1 MARKSSARPGK
12 NTRRQTKK
20 SPTATPLPKPGRK
33 VEPQTTPPQPAELSI
48 PEQPHP
54 IVGVGASAGGFE
66 AFRELLRALPSDT
79 GLALVLVQ
87 HLDPGHESLLAKLL
101 SKATSMPV
109 AEVEEGMT
117 VEPNHVY
124 VIPPNKTMGIENGKL
139 HLMARGEP
147 MVKHLPIDYFLTSLA
162 ADRGNR
168 AIGVILSGTASD
180 GTMGLK
186 AIKSEGGI
194 TFAQDIKSA
203 KFDGMPR
210 SAIAAGCVD
219 FVLPPEGIAS
229 ELARIGRHPY
239 LRVEPAAHAEEPPDA
254 RDDDLHKIFIVL
266 QRATGVNF
274 TYYKYSTI
282 KRRIARR
289 MLLHKLESLKQ
300 YLRFLHD
307 NPAEPAA
314 LCEDILIHVTGFFR
328 EPEAF
333 QALADRVFPK
343 ILDSKPPG
351 ESIRV
356 WVPGC
361 STGEETYS
369 IAMVLLECLGDRV
382 SSVPIQIF
390 GTDISAVSIEKAR
403 TGVYSESSLG
413 EVSRERLRR
422 FFVKVASGFQIVKSL
437 REMCIFARQ
446 DLGQDPPFSRLDL
459 ISCRN
464 VLIYMGPVLQKKV
477 MGIFHYALKPSGFLM
492 LGKSESIGG
501 FADLFTVVDRERKIS
516 SKRPG
521 EPSRVF
527 DLSLAAGYEKA
538 MGAAAGKPETQSRFD
553 VQKEADRIVL
563 SQYAPAGIVVDE
575 NLHILHFRG
584 QTSPYLSPPPG
595 QASLGLLRMVRPEF
609 AVELRTALHHAK
621 KQEVSVRKEGIRIL
635 RDDRPWDVCLEVV
648 PIKSDLGERFF
659 LLLFQETPARVPA
672 GPEAEGHQPAT
683 GRHQS
688 QEDAR
693 LRRDLQATKD
703 SLQSMIQEQEAINEE
718 LKSANEEALSSN
730 EELQSTNEELE
741 TAKEELQSTNEELV
755 TVNEQLG
762 NRNFELAQLNDDLTN
777 LIGSINIPILMLSGD
792 WRIRRFT
799 PQAERLLNLLPGDV
813 GRPIVNLRPNIDVPD
828 LTALV
833 AEVVDTMSVLERE
846 VQDREGRWYSMR
858 VRPYRTMDNKID
870 GAVMTFIDI
879 DAAKRIHL
887 KLQREQTFTAAVLES
902 AAALVMVTDMEGH
915 IARFNL
921 ACRRLSE
928 YSFEEVEG
936 KPFWDVLVP
945 PEEIAAV
952 KQVYQELAE
961 SRSAHEHENHW
972 VDRSGQLHLISWSS
986 TLVTEAQDAT
996 RHLVWVGVDVT
1007 DARLAEKALQQTE
1020 ILRHS
1025 QEQLRTL
1032 TAGLVEAQEEERR
1045 RVSQELHDDIS
1056 QRLAAL
1062 AVQLEVLHQARGI
1075 SSEELHGKL
1084 GELQKQMEVLSED
1097 LRRTARNL
1105 HPVMLA
1111 HLGLEPALRAYCEEF
1126 SKLRKIKVRFKAR
1139 GLPGTISSGLALCVY
1154 RVVQEAL
1161 GNVAKH
1167 AEAKRA
1173 VVSISGIDN
1182 ILHAAI
1188 KDDGHGFDLDQAKGK
1203 GLGLISMEERVR
1215 HLGGTFSISPKPG
1228 DGTCIEIR
1236 IPLEA
1241 NPAAP
1246 ANESSTP

>member
-1 MARKSSARPGK
+1 
-12 NTRRQTKK
+12 
-20 SPTATPLPKPGRK
+20 
-33 VEPQTTPPQPAELSI
+33 
-48 PEQPHP
+48 
-54 IVGVGASAGGFE
+54 VGASAGGFE
-66 AFRELLRALPSDT
+66 AFRELLKALPSDT

-101 SKATSMPV
+101 SKATEMPV

-124 VIPPNKTMGIENGKL
+124 VIPPNKTMGIRNGTL

-147 MVKHLPIDYFLTSLA
+147 AAKHLPIDHFLCSLA
-162 ADRGNR
+162 EDRGNR

-203 KFDGMPR
+203 KYDGMPR

-239 LRVEPAAHAEEPPDA
+239 LGIEPPAQAEEPA
-254 RDDDLHKIFIVL
+254 DDGDDELHRIFTVL

-289 MLLHKLESLKQ
+289 MLLYKLESLKR
-300 YLRFLHD
+300 YLQFLHD

-328 EPEAF
+328 EPDAF
-333 QALADRVFPK
+333 QALAERAFAK
-343 ILDSKPPG
+343 ILDAKPPG
-351 ESIRV
+351 ESIRI

-369 IAMVLLECLGDRV
+369 IGMVLLECLGDRV
-382 SSVPIQIF
+382 SSMPIQIF
-390 GTDISAVSIEKAR
+390 GTDISAASIEKAR
-403 TGVYSESSLG
+403 MGVYGESSLG
-413 EVSRERLRR
+413 GVSPERLRR
-422 FFVKVASGFQIVKSL
+422 FFVKVEGGFQIAKTL
-437 REMCIFARQ
+437 REMCVFARQ
-446 DLGQDPPFSRLDL
+446 NLAQDPPFSRLDL

-477 MGIFHYALKPSGFLM
+477 LGIFHYALKPAGFLM
-492 LGKSESIGG
+492 QGKSESISG
-501 FADLFTVVDRERKIS
+501 FADFFMVIDREHKIC

-521 EPSRVF
+521 EPRPAF
-527 DLSLAAGYEKA
+527 DLSVAAGYEKA
-538 MGAAAGKPETQSRFD
+538 MGAAAGKPETQPRFD

-563 SQYAPAGIVVDE
+563 SQYAPAGLVVNED
-575 NLHILHFRG
+575 LHILHFRG
-584 QTSPYLSPPPG
+584 QCSPYLSPPPG

-621 KQEVSVRKEGIRIL
+621 KQDLAFRKEGIRVQ
-635 RDDRPWDVCLEVV
+635 RDGHLWDVSLEVV

-659 LLLFQETPARVPA
+659 LVLFQETPVREPA
-672 GPEAEGHQPAT
+672 GREAGGQAPAS
-683 GRHQS
+683 GRRQS
-688 QEDAR
+688 IEDAR
-693 LRRDLQATKD
+693 LRQDLQATKE

-777 LIGSINIPILMLSGD
+777 LLSSVSIPILMLSGD

-799 PQAERLLNLLPGDV
+799 PQAEKLLNLLPGDV

-828 LTALV
+828 LAALV
-833 AEVVDTMSVLERE
+833 SEVVDTMSVRERE

-879 DAAKRIHL
+879 DTAKRIHL
-887 KLQREQTFTAAVLES
+887 ELQREQTFTAAVLES
-902 AAALVMVTDMEGH
+902 AAALVMVTDTEGH

-921 ACRRLSE
+921 ACRRHSE

-936 KPFWDVLVP
+936 KAVWDVLAP
-945 PEEIAAV
+945 PEEIEAV
-952 KQVYQELAE
+952 KQVYKELAE
-961 SRSAHEHENHW
+961 SGSAREHENHW
-972 VDRSGQLHLISWSS
+972 VDRSGQRHLIAWSS
-986 TLVTEAQDAT
+986 TLLTEAQDAT

-1007 DARLAEKALQQTE
+1007 EARQAEKALQQTE

-1062 AVQLEVLHQARGI
+1062 AIQLEVLHQAHGI
-1075 SSEELHGKL
+1075 SPDELHRKL
-1084 GELQKQMEVLSED
+1084 GELQKQMEALSED

-1105 HPVMLA
+1105 HPFMLT
-1111 HLGLEPALRAYCEEF
+1111 HLGLEPAVRAYCEEF
-1126 SKLRKIKVRFKAR
+1126 SKLRKIKVRFTVRA
-1139 GLPGTISSGLALCVY
+1139 LPETIPPGVALCVY

-1167 AEAKRA
+1167 AGAKRA
-1173 VVSISGIDN
+1173 LVSISGVDD
-1182 ILHAAI
+1182 ILHLAI
-1188 KDDGHGFDLDQAKGK
+1188 RDDGCGFDLDQARGK

-1215 HLGGTFSISPKPG
+1215 HLGGAFSISVKPG
-1228 DGTCIEIR
+1228 DGACVEIR
-1236 IPLEA
+1236 IPLET
-1241 NPAAP
+1241 NPP
-1246 ANESSTP
+1246 ALATESSTP

>member
-1 MARKSSARPGK
+1 
-12 NTRRQTKK
+12 
-20 SPTATPLPKPGRK
+20 
-33 VEPQTTPPQPAELSI
+33 
-48 PEQPHP
+48 
-54 IVGVGASAGGFE
+54 
-66 AFRELLRALPSDT
+66 
-79 GLALVLVQ
+79 
-87 HLDPGHESLLAKLL
+87 
-101 SKATSMPV
+101 
-109 AEVEEGMT
+109 MT

-124 VIPPNKTMGIENGKL
+124 VIPPNKTMGIRNGTL
-139 HLMARGEP
+139 YLMARGEP
-147 MVKHLPIDYFLTSLA
+147 AAKHLPIDYFLGALA

-186 AIKSEGGI
+186 AIKTEGGI

-203 KFDGMPR
+203 KYDGMPR

-219 FVLPPEGIAS
+219 FVLPPEAIAS

-239 LRVEPAAHAEEPPDA
+239 LGIEPPAQTEEGGDE
-254 RDDDLHKIFIVL
+254 LHRIFIVV

-274 TYYKYSTI
+274 AYYKYSTI

-289 MLLHKLESLKQ
+289 MLLHKLESLGQ
-300 YLRFLHD
+300 YLQFLHD

-333 QALADRVFPK
+333 QALAERFFPK
-343 ILDSKPPG
+343 IIENKMASEP
-351 ESIRV
+351 IRV

-361 STGEETYS
+361 STGEEAYS

-382 SSVPIQIF
+382 GSMSIQIF

-403 TGVYSESSLG
+403 AGVYSDSSLG
-413 EVSRERLRR
+413 EVSPERLRR
-422 FFVKVASGFQIVKSL
+422 FFVKGAGGFQIAKSL
-437 REMCIFARQ
+437 REMCVFARQ
-446 DLGQDPPFSRLDL
+446 DLAQDPPFSRLDL

-464 VLIYMGPVLQKKV
+464 VLIYMGPALQKKI
-477 MGIFHYALKPSGFLM
+477 MSIFHYALKPTGFLM
-492 LGKSESIGG
+492 QGKSESISS
-501 FADLFTVVDRERKIS
+501 FADLFTVIDREHRIC

-521 EPSRVF
+521 EPRPVL
-527 DLSLAAGYEKA
+527 DLSVAAGYEKG

-553 VQKEADRIVL
+553 VQREADRIVL
-563 SQYAPAGIVVDE
+563 SQYAPAGLVVDE

-584 QTSPYLSPPPG
+584 QSSPYLSPSPG

-621 KQEVSVRKEGIRIL
+621 KQEIAVRKEGIRIEREGRL
-635 RDDRPWDVCLEVV
+635 WDVCLEVV

-659 LLLFQETPARVPA
+659 LVLFQEAPAREPA
-672 GPEAEGHQPAT
+672 GPEAGGQAPAT
-683 GRHQS
+683 FRR
-688 QEDAR
+688 R
-693 LRRDLQATKD
+693 LREDERLRQDLQATKE

-777 LIGSINIPILMLSGD
+777 LIGSVNIPILMLSGD

-799 PQAERLLNLLPGDV
+799 PQAEILLNLLPGDV
-813 GRPIVNLRPNIDVPD
+813 GRPIVSLRPNIDVPD
-828 LTALV
+828 LAGLV
-833 AEVVDTMSVLERE
+833 AEVVDTMSMRERE

-858 VRPYRTMDNKID
+858 VRPYRTMDKKID

-887 KLQREQTFTAAVLES
+887 ELQREQTFTAAVLES

-928 YSFEEVEG
+928 YTFEEVEG
-936 KPFWDVLVP
+936 KPVWDVLVP
-945 PEEIAAV
+945 PEGIEAV
-952 KQVYQELAE
+952 KQVYKELAE
-961 SRSAHEHENHW
+961 KRSAREHENHW
-972 VDRSGQLHLISWSS
+972 VDRSGQRHLISWSS
-986 TLVTEAQDAT
+986 TLVTEAKDAT
-996 RHLVWVGVDVT
+996 RHLVWIGVDVT
-1007 DARLAEKALQQTE
+1007 EARLAEKALQQTE

-1056 QRLAAL
+1056 QRMAAL
-1062 AVQLEVLHQARGI
+1062 AIQLEVLHRAHGI
-1075 SSEELHGKL
+1075 SPEELHRKL
-1084 GELQKQMEVLSED
+1084 GELQGQMEVLSED

-1105 HPVMLA
+1105 HPFMLT

-1126 SKLRKIKVRFKAR
+1126 SKLGQRKVRFTTRA
-1139 GLPGTISSGLALCVY
+1139 LPGTIPPGVALCVY

-1167 AEAKRA
+1167 SGAKRV
-1173 VVSISGIDN
+1173 VVSLSGFDD
-1182 ILHAAI
+1182 ILHLAI
-1188 KDDGHGFDLDQAKGK
+1188 RDDGHGFDLERAKGK

-1215 HLGGTFSISPKPG
+1215 HIGGKFSISVKPG
-1228 DGTCIEIR
+1228 DGACIEIR
-1236 IPLEA
+1236 IPLET
-1241 NPAAP
+1241 NPPALAA
-1246 ANESSTP
+1246 ESSTS

>member
-1 MARKSSARPGK
+1 MARKSSALPKK
-12 NTRRQTKK
+12 NTRLRAKN
-20 SPTATPLPKPGRK
+20 TPAAAPRHKPDQK
-33 VEPQTTPPQPAELSI
+33 VEPEATPGPVDLPV

-66 AFRELLRALPSDT
+66 AFRELLKALPSDT

-101 SKATSMPV
+101 SKATAMPV
-109 AEVEEGMT
+109 AEVEEGMA

-124 VIPPNKTMGIENGKL
+124 VIPPNKTMGIRNGTL
-139 HLMARGEP
+139 HLTARGEP
-147 MVKHLPIDYFLTSLA
+147 TVKHLPIDYFLTSLA
-162 ADRGNR
+162 EDRGNR

-186 AIKSEGGI
+186 AIKTEGGI

-203 KFDGMPR
+203 KYDGMPR

-219 FVLPPEGIAS
+219 FVLPPEAIAS

-239 LRVEPAAHAEEPPDA
+239 LGIAPPAPVEEG
-254 RDDDLHKIFIVL
+254 DDELQKIFIVL
-266 QRATGVNF
+266 QKATGVNF

-289 MLLHKLESLKQ
+289 MVLHKLESLKQ
-300 YLRFLHD
+300 YLQFLHE
-307 NPAEPAA
+307 NRAEPAA

-328 EPEAF
+328 EPESF
-333 QALADRVFPK
+333 QALAERFLPK
-343 ILDSKPPG
+343 IVENKPAG

-361 STGEETYS
+361 STGEEAYS
-369 IAMVLLECLGDRV
+369 IGMILLECLGDRV
-382 SSVPIQIF
+382 GSMPIQIF
-390 GTDISAVSIEKAR
+390 GTDISEVSIEKAR
-403 TGVYSESSLG
+403 AGVYSESSLT
-413 EVSRERLRR
+413 EVSPERLRR
-422 FFVKVASGFQIVKSL
+422 FFVKVAGGFQIAKSL
-437 REMCIFARQ
+437 REMCVFARQ
-446 DLGQDPPFSRLDL
+446 DLAQDPPFSRMDL

-477 MGIFHYALKPSGFLM
+477 MGIFHYALKPTGFLM
-492 LGKSESIGG
+492 QGKSESITG
-501 FADLFTVVDRERKIS
+501 FTDLFTAIDREHKIC
-516 SKRPG
+516 SKKPAEPG
-521 EPSRVF
+521 RVF
-527 DLSLAAGYEKA
+527 DLFADASYQKA
-538 MGAAAGKPETQSRFD
+538 TAAAAGKPETPSRFD
-553 VQKEADRIVL
+553 VQEEADRIVL
-563 SQYAPAGIVVDE
+563 SQYAPAGLVVDE
-575 NLHILHFRG
+575 SLHILHFRG

-609 AVELRTALHHAK
+609 AAELRAAIHHAK
-621 KQEVSVRKEGIRIL
+621 KQEIAVRKEGIRVQ
-635 RDDRPWDVCLEVV
+635 RDGHLSDVSMDVV

-659 LLLFQETPARVPA
+659 LVLFQETPVREPA
-672 GPEAEGHQPAT
+672 GPAAGGQARA
-683 GRHQS
+683 GGKRQA

-693 LRRDLQATKD
+693 LRRDLQATKE

-777 LIGSINIPILMLSGD
+777 LLSSVNIAILMLSGD

-799 PQAERLLNLLPGDV
+799 PQAEILLNLLPADV

-828 LTALV
+828 LATLV
-833 AEVVDTMSVLERE
+833 TEVVDTMTLHERE
-846 VQDREGRWYSMR
+846 VQDWQGCWYSMR
-858 VRPYRTMDNKID
+858 VRPYRTMDNRID
-870 GAVMTFIDI
+870 GAVITFIDI

-887 KLQREQTFTAAVLES
+887 ELQREQTFTAAVLES
-902 AAALVMVTDMEGH
+902 AAALVMVTDMHGH
-915 IARFNL
+915 IDRFNL
-921 ACRRLSE
+921 ACCRLSE
-928 YSFEEVEG
+928 YSFAEVEG
-936 KPFWDVLVP
+936 KLFWDVLVP
-945 PEEIAAV
+945 PEEMEAV
-952 KQVYQELAE
+952 KQGYQELAE
-961 SRSAHEHENHW
+961 SRSAREHENHW
-972 VDRSGQLHLISWSS
+972 VDRSGQRHLISWSS
-986 TLVTEAQDAT
+986 TAVTEAQDAT

-1007 DARLAEKALQQTE
+1007 EARLAEHALQQTE

-1045 RVSQELHDDIS
+1045 RISQELHDDIS

-1062 AVQLEVLHQARGI
+1062 AIQAEVLHQAHGI
-1075 SSEELHGKL
+1075 SADELQGKL
-1084 GELQKQMEVLSED
+1084 GELQKQMEALSED
-1097 LRRTARNL
+1097 LRHTARNL
-1105 HPVMLA
+1105 HPFTLTQ
-1111 HLGLEPALRAYCEEF
+1111 LGLEPALRSYCAEF
-1126 SKLRKIKVRFKAR
+1126 SSLKQFKVRFTAR
-1139 GLPGTISSGLALCVY
+1139 ALPGTIPSAVALCVY

-1167 AEAKRA
+1167 AGAKRA
-1173 VVSISGIDN
+1173 VVSVSGSGGALHVDIRDN
-1182 ILHAAI
+1182 
-1188 KDDGHGFDLDQAKGK
+1188 GHGFDLDQAKGK

-1215 HLGGTFSISPKPG
+1215 QLGGTFSISPRPG
-1228 DGTCIEIR
+1228 DGTRIEIR
-1236 IPLEA
+1236 IPVKTE
-1241 NPAAP
+1241 PPAP
-1246 ANESSTP
+1246 AVESSTL

>member
-12 NTRRQTKK
+12 NTRPQAKN
-20 SPTATPLPKPGRK
+20 SSGGDASAEAGRK
-33 VEPQTTPPQPAELSI
+33 VEPEATPQPAEPSI
-48 PEQPHP
+48 QEEPHP

-66 AFRELLRALPSDT
+66 AFRELLKALPSDT

-101 SKATSMPV
+101 SKATAMPV

-124 VIPPNKTMGIENGKL
+124 VIPPNKTMGIRNGTL

-147 MVKHLPIDYFLTSLA
+147 AAKHLPIDYFLTSLA
-162 ADRGNR
+162 EDRGNR

-186 AIKSEGGI
+186 AIKTEGGI

-203 KFDGMPR
+203 KYDGMPR

-239 LRVEPAAHAEEPPDA
+239 LGIEPPAQAEEPADDG
-254 RDDDLHKIFIVL
+254 DDDLHKIFLVL
-266 QRATGVNF
+266 QKATGVNF

-300 YLRFLHD
+300 YLQFLHE
-307 NPAEPAA
+307 NRAEPAA

-333 QALADRVFPK
+333 QALAERIFPK

-403 TGVYSESSLG
+403 AGVYSESSLG
-413 EVSRERLRR
+413 EVSPERLRR
-422 FFVKVASGFQIVKSL
+422 FFVKVEGGFQIVKSL
-437 REMCIFARQ
+437 REMCVFARQ

-477 MGIFHYALKPSGFLM
+477 MGIFHYALKPTGFLM
-492 LGKSESIGG
+492 QGKSESISG
-501 FADLFTVVDRERKIS
+501 FADLFTVIDREHKIC

-527 DLSLAAGYEKA
+527 DLSLAAGYERA
-538 MGAAAGKPETQSRFD
+538 LGAAAGKPETQSRFD

-563 SQYAPAGIVVDE
+563 SQYAPAGLVVDE

-584 QTSPYLSPPPG
+584 QSSPYLSPPPG
-595 QASLGLLRMVRPEF
+595 QASLGLLRMVRPEL

-621 KQEVSVRKEGIRIL
+621 KQEIAVRKEGIRVQREGHL
-635 RDDRPWDVCLEVV
+635 WDVCLEVV

-659 LLLFQETPARVPA
+659 LVLFQETPVRVPA
-672 GPEAEGHQPAT
+672 GPEAGGEAPAT
-683 GRHQS
+683 GKRQS
-688 QEDAR
+688 REDAR
-693 LRRDLQATKD
+693 LRQDLQATKE

-777 LIGSINIPILMLSGD
+777 LLSSVNIPILMLSGD

-799 PQAERLLNLLPGDV
+799 PQAEKLLNLLPGDV

-828 LTALV
+828 LAALV
-833 AEVVDTMSVLERE
+833 TEVVDTMSVRERE

-887 KLQREQTFTAAVLES
+887 ELQREQTFTAAVLES

-936 KPFWDVLVP
+936 KPVWDVLVP
-945 PEEIAAV
+945 PEEIEAV
-952 KQVYQELAE
+952 KQVYKELAE
-961 SRSAHEHENHW
+961 SRSAREHENHW
-972 VDRSGQLHLISWSS
+972 VDRSGQRHLISWSS

-1007 DARLAEKALQQTE
+1007 EARLAEKALQQTE

-1056 QRLAAL
+1056 QRLTAL
-1062 AVQLEVLHQARGI
+1062 AIQLEVLHQARGI

-1105 HPVMLA
+1105 HPFMLT
-1111 HLGLEPALRAYCEEF
+1111 HLGLEPALRSYCEEF
-1126 SKLRKIKVRFKAR
+1126 SKLRKFKVRFTAR
-1139 GLPGTISSGLALCVY
+1139 ALPGTIPSGVALCVY

-1173 VVSISGIDN
+1173 VVSISGIDDV
-1182 ILHAAI
+1182 LHVAI
-1188 KDDGHGFDLDQAKGK
+1188 RDDGHGFDLDQAKGK

-1228 DGTCIEIR
+1228 DGTRIEIR
-1236 IPLEA
+1236 IPLETE
-1241 NPAAP
+1241 PAAP
-1246 ANESSTP
+1246 ATESSTP

>member
-1 MARKSSARPGK
+1 MHSSAVAPRRKPGK
-12 NTRRQTKK
+12 
-20 SPTATPLPKPGRK
+20 K
-33 VEPQTTPPQPAELSI
+33 VEPDAAPHPAAIST

-101 SKATSMPV
+101 SKATEMPV

-124 VIPPNKTMGIENGKL
+124 VIPPNKTMGIRNRTL

-147 MVKHLPIDYFLTSLA
+147 MAKHLPIDHFLCSLA
-162 ADRGNR
+162 EDRGNR

-194 TFAQDIKSA
+194 TFAQDVKSA
-203 KFDGMPR
+203 KYDGMPR

-239 LRVEPAAHAEEPPDA
+239 LGIEPPTQAEES
-254 RDDDLHKIFIVL
+254 DDELQKIFIVL

-300 YLRFLHD
+300 YLQLLHD
-307 NPAEPAA
+307 DPAEPAA

-328 EPEAF
+328 EPDAF
-333 QALADRVFPK
+333 QALAERVFANSFDNK
-343 ILDSKPPG
+343 APG
-351 ESIRV
+351 ESLRI

-382 SSVPIQIF
+382 NSMPIQIF
-390 GTDISAVSIEKAR
+390 GTDISAASIEKAR
-403 TGVYSESSLG
+403 TGVYGESSLG
-413 EVSRERLRR
+413 EVSQERLRR
-422 FFVKVASGFQIVKSL
+422 FFVKVEGGFQIAKSL
-437 REMCIFARQ
+437 REMCVFARQ
-446 DLGQDPPFSRLDL
+446 DLAQDPPFSRLDL

-477 MGIFHYALKPSGFLM
+477 MGIFHYALKPTGFLM
-492 LGKSESIGG
+492 QGKSESISG
-501 FADLFTVVDRERKIS
+501 FADLFAVIDREHKIC

-521 EPSRVF
+521 EPRPAF
-527 DLSLAAGYEKA
+527 DLSVAAGYERA
-538 MGAAAGKPETQSRFD
+538 MGAAAGKPETQPRFD

-563 SQYAPAGIVVDE
+563 SQYAPAGLVVNE

-584 QTSPYLSPPPG
+584 QGSPYLSPPPG

-621 KQEVSVRKEGIRIL
+621 KQEIAVRREGIRVQ
-635 RDDRPWDVCLEVV
+635 RDGHLWDVSLEVV
-648 PIKSDLGERFF
+648 PIKSDLGERYF
-659 LLLFQETPARVPA
+659 LVLFQETPVREPA
-672 GPEAEGHQPAT
+672 GPEAGGQVPAR
-683 GRHQS
+683 GKRQS
-688 QEDAR
+688 REDAS
-693 LRRDLQATKD
+693 LRQDLQAT
-703 SLQSMIQEQEAINEE
+703 LQSMIQEQEAINEE
-718 LKSANEEALSSN
+718 LQSANEEALSSN

-777 LIGSINIPILMLSGD
+777 LLSSVNIPILMLSGD

-799 PQAERLLNLLPGDV
+799 PQAEKLLNLLPGDV
-813 GRPIVNLRPNIDVPD
+813 GRPIVNLRPNIEVPD
-828 LTALV
+828 MAALV
-833 AEVVDTMSVLERE
+833 TDVVDTMSVRERE
-846 VQDREGRWYSMR
+846 VQDLGGRWYSMR

-879 DAAKRIHL
+879 DTAKRIHL
-887 KLQREQTFTAAVLES
+887 ELQREQTFTAAVLES
-902 AAALVMVTDMEGH
+902 AAALVMVTDLEGH

-928 YSFEEVEG
+928 YSFEEVRG
-936 KPFWDVLVP
+936 KPVWDVLVP
-945 PEEIAAV
+945 PKEVEAV
-952 KQVYQELAE
+952 KQAYKELAE
-961 SRSAHEHENHW
+961 SNSAREHENHW
-972 VDRSGQLHLISWSS
+972 VDRSGQRHLITWSS

-1007 DARLAEKALQQTE
+1007 EARQAEKALQQTE

-1062 AVQLEVLHQARGI
+1062 AIQLEVLHQAHGI
-1075 SSEELHGKL
+1075 SPDELHRKL
-1084 GELQKQMEVLSED
+1084 GELQKQMEALSED

-1105 HPVMLA
+1105 HPFMLT

-1126 SKLRKIKVRFKAR
+1126 SKLRQIKVRFTAR
-1139 GLPGTISSGLALCVY
+1139 ALPGTIPPGLALCVY
-1154 RVVQEAL
+1154 RAVQEAL

-1167 AEAKRA
+1167 AVAKRA
-1173 VVSISGIDN
+1173 LVSISGIDD
-1182 ILHAAI
+1182 ILHLVI
-1188 KDDGHGFDLDQAKGK
+1188 RDDGHGFDLDQAKGK

-1215 HLGGTFSISPKPG
+1215 HLGGTFSISVKPG
-1228 DGTCIEIR
+1228 DGACVEIR
-1236 IPLEA
+1236 IPLET
-1241 NPAAP
+1241 NPPALAA
-1246 ANESSTP
+1246 ESSTP

>member
-1 MARKSSARPGK
+1 MREYGRTPPPGGGLALLGSLPREEDYGSQKSGEARKEYSAAGEEFSQGCASAEAWPEGRTGDHPPPVE
-12 NTRRQTKK
+12 
-20 SPTATPLPKPGRK
+20 STPEK
-33 VEPQTTPPQPAELSI
+33 
-48 PEQPHP
+48 PHP
-54 IVGVGASAGGFE
+54 IVGVGVSAGGFE
-66 AFRELLRALPSDT
+66 AFRELLKALPSDT

-101 SKATSMPV
+101 SKATAMPV

-124 VIPPNKTMGIENGKL
+124 VIPPNKTMGIANGTL

-147 MVKHLPIDYFLTSLA
+147 MAKHLPIDYFLTSLA

-203 KFDGMPR
+203 KYDGMPR

-239 LRVEPAAHAEEPPDA
+239 LGIGPPSQAEEPADDS
-254 RDDDLHKIFIVL
+254 DDDLHKIFLVL

-274 TYYKYSTI
+274 AYYKYSTI

-300 YLRFLHD
+300 YLRFLHE
-307 NPAEPAA
+307 NRAEPAA

-333 QALADRVFPK
+333 QALADRIFPK

-382 SSVPIQIF
+382 TSVPIQIF
-390 GTDISAVSIEKAR
+390 GTDISEVSIEKAR
-403 TGVYSESSLG
+403 AGVYGESSLG
-413 EVSRERLRR
+413 EVSAERLRR
-422 FFVKVASGFQIVKSL
+422 FFVKVESGFQIVKSL
-437 REMCIFARQ
+437 REMCVFARQ

-477 MGIFHYALKPSGFLM
+477 MAIFHYALKPTGFLM
-492 LGKSESIGG
+492 QGKSESISG
-501 FADLFTVVDRERKIS
+501 FTDLFTVIDREHKIC
-516 SKRPG
+516 SKKPAVSG
-521 EPSRVF
+521 PVF
-527 DLSLAAGYEKA
+527 DLSTAAGFEKA
-538 MGAAAGKPETQSRFD
+538 MGAAAGKPETESRFD

-563 SQYAPAGIVVDE
+563 SQYAPAGLVVDE

-584 QTSPYLSPPPG
+584 NCSPYLSPPPG
-595 QASLGLLRMVRPEF
+595 QASLGLLRMVRPEL

-621 KQEVSVRKEGIRIL
+621 KQEIAVRKEGIRVQREGHL
-635 RDDRPWDVCLEVV
+635 WDVCLEVV

-659 LLLFQETPARVPA
+659 LVLFQETPVRVSA
-672 GPEAEGHQPAT
+672 GPETGGEAPAT
-683 GRHQS
+683 GERQS
-688 QEDAR
+688 REDAR
-693 LRRDLQATKD
+693 LRQDLQATKE

-777 LIGSINIPILMLSGD
+777 LLSSVSIPILMLSGD

-799 PQAERLLNLLPGDV
+799 PQAETLLNLLPADV

-828 LTALV
+828 LAALV
-833 AEVVDTMSVLERE
+833 TEVVDTMSVRERE
-846 VQDREGRWYSMR
+846 VQDPEGRWYSM
-858 VRPYRTMDNKID
+858 
-870 GAVMTFIDI
+870 
-879 DAAKRIHL
+879 
-887 KLQREQTFTAAVLES
+887 Q
-902 AAALVMVTDMEGH
+902 
-915 IARFNL
+915 
-921 ACRRLSE
+921 
-928 YSFEEVEG
+928 
-936 KPFWDVLVP
+936 
-945 PEEIAAV
+945 
-952 KQVYQELAE
+952 
-961 SRSAHEHENHW
+961 
-972 VDRSGQLHLISWSS
+972 SGPTGPW
-986 TLVTEAQDAT
+986 TT
-996 RHLVWVGVDVT
+996 R
-1007 DARLAEKALQQTE
+1007 
-1020 ILRHS
+1020 
-1025 QEQLRTL
+1025 L
-1032 TAGLVEAQEEERR
+1032 TAR
-1045 RVSQELHDDIS
+1045 
-1056 QRLAAL
+1056 
-1062 AVQLEVLHQARGI
+1062 
-1075 SSEELHGKL
+1075 
-1084 GELQKQMEVLSED
+1084 
-1097 LRRTARNL
+1097 
-1105 HPVMLA
+1105 
-1111 HLGLEPALRAYCEEF
+1111 
-1126 SKLRKIKVRFKAR
+1126 
-1139 GLPGTISSGLALCVY
+1139 
-1154 RVVQEAL
+1154 
-1161 GNVAKH
+1161 
-1167 AEAKRA
+1167 
-1173 VVSISGIDN
+1173 
-1182 ILHAAI
+1182 
-1188 KDDGHGFDLDQAKGK
+1188 
-1203 GLGLISMEERVR
+1203 
-1215 HLGGTFSISPKPG
+1215 
-1228 DGTCIEIR
+1228 
-1236 IPLEA
+1236 
-1241 NPAAP
+1241 
-1246 ANESSTP
+1246 